1 MEKNQQA
8 DFGASLIVVPAK
20 VILNG
25 LRAHLGSPAKARTI
39 RSTGELL
46 QKLQGLDEKDAK
58 TAYTLVITTYDTM
71 RRRTI
76 KAVGPDGEDM
86 DPKKAPNPKTS
97 NASDWKT
104 SRKSN
109 HATSTSK
116 EGLALGVPQIVLAQM
131 EGND

>member
-1 MEKNQQA
+1 
-8 DFGASLIVVPAK
+8 
-20 VILNG
+20 
-25 LRAHLGSPAKARTI
+25 
-39 RSTGELL
+39 
-46 QKLQGLDEKDAK
+46 
-58 TAYTLVITTYDTM
+58 
-71 RRRTI
+71 
-76 KAVGPDGEDM
+76 M